1 MALRAPIRTLALRPV
16 LCPARAVGRSAP
28 RIAMCAAAIGLVLAA
43 GAGARADAQTT
54 ADAIYYN
61 GTIVTMNDGQ
71 PTAQAVAVAGTKILG
86 VGSTSQ
92 MQGFKGASTKMVDLA
107 GKTLLPGFIDAH
119 SHLAGYGLFND
130 PENWTDVSSV
140 NMYGKPLPTSA
151 DCKTPL
157 DPQYCFIPV
166 RSQDDVVAR
175 LTTAIKN
182 AQLKNQP
189 AVLVFNYDP
198 ARLGPSKGCDGAGFA
213 CPTFENG
220 KARET
225 LDTLSTQQAIY
236 VESESGHVAYV
247 NTKALA
253 ELNICGTDVAK
264 DGCYKPNINTDAEQ
278 KLANLGQLDEDLTFY
293 ATTHFQGPVF
303 KKDPAGLITSITRAA
318 KMYAAHGFTLTQEG
332 AATGGQVPLYQAAT
346 REPDF
351 PTTAALVMWEAT
363 KSFEDSLTAAIEARK
378 STAGNPR
385 LFVAAVKTFADG
397 SPQALTGAFYSPY
410 TWIAPPFSDRNI
422 FPVQPYA
429 GLVDVFQGTIYDR
442 LLAAH
447 DSGFPLMIHQNG
459 DAAVYESINA
469 LQMAQ
474 RTKRSPTLRD
484 IVLHAPMLTPALMT
498 TVRDLG
504 NVTVSF
510 LMDNLHYWGQPLC
523 QQVLGPTR
531 AQGVYPA
538 ATTARILGRLTMHH
552 DSPVT
557 PPDPLFAMWVAK
569 TRKTQQMPWYPAGAA
584 KGCPEVFMPDEI
596 ISIRQGL
603 KAYTIDAAWQYNLDT
618 SLGSI
623 ETGKTAD
630 FAILSANPL
639 DYEQK
644 PDGLL
649 TIKVMA
655 TVSQGRYLE
664 HIASSVPPSA
674 ELVKR

>member
-1 MALRAPIRTLALRPV
+1 MLYRASIRPTARPTARTTARAGIRAAVIGLALG
-16 LCPARAVGRSAP
+16 A
-28 RIAMCAAAIGLVLAA
+28 CAI
-43 GAGARADAQTT
+43 ARADAQTM

-71 PTAQAVAVAGTKILG
+71 PSAQAVAVAGTKILG
-86 VGSTSQ
+86 VGTTIQ
-92 MQGFKGASTKMVDLA
+92 MQGYKGPSTRMVDLR

-119 SHLAGYGLFND
+119 SHLAGYGLLND
-130 PENWTDVSSV
+130 PDHWVDVSSV
-140 NMYGKPLPTSA
+140 NMYGKPLPASA

-175 LTTAIKN
+175 LITAIDNAKDKN
-182 AQLKNQP
+182 LP
-189 AVLVFNYDP
+189 AVLAFNYDP
-198 ARLGPSKGCDGAGFA
+198 SRLGPGKGCTAAGFA

-220 KARET
+220 QARET
-225 LDTLSTQQAIY
+225 LDKLSIQQAIY

-247 NTKALA
+247 NTKALT
-253 ELNICGTDVAK
+253 ELNICGTDVARA
-264 DGCYKPNINTDAEQ
+264 GCYKPQINTDVEQ

-293 ATTHFQGPVF
+293 ATTYFQGPIF
-303 KKDPAGLITSITRAA
+303 QKNPADLVTSITRAA

-332 AATGGQVPLYQAAT
+332 ATAGGQVSLYQAAT

-363 KSFEDSLTAAIEARK
+363 KSFDDTLKAAVEARK
-378 STAGNPR
+378 SVDGNPR
-385 LFVAAVKTFADG
+385 LFVAAVKTYADG
-397 SPQALTGAFYSPY
+397 SPQGLTGAFFSPY
-410 TWIAPPFSDRNI
+410 AWIAPPFSDRGI
-422 FPVQPYA
+422 FPQQPYA
-429 GLVDVFQGTIYDR
+429 GLVDVYQGTIYDR
-442 LLAAH
+442 LIASH
-447 DSGFPLMIHQNG
+447 DAGFPLMIHQNG

-469 LQMAQ
+469 LQMVQ
-474 RTKRSPTLRD
+474 RTKKTPNLRD
-484 IVLHAPMLTPALMT
+484 IVLHAPWLTPALMT

-523 QQVLGPTR
+523 QQVLGPPR
-531 AQGVYPA
+531 AQAVYPA
-538 ATTARILGRLTMHH
+538 ATAARILGRVTLHH

-569 TRKTQQMPWYPAGAA
+569 TRKTQQMPWYPSGAA
-584 KGCPEVFMPDEI
+584 KGCPEVFTPEET

-623 ETGKTAD
+623 EPGKTAD

-639 DYEQK
+639 DFEQK

-649 TIKVMA
+649 DIKVMA
-655 TVSQGRYLE
+655 TVSQGRYFE